1 MVENRTLGDRLVN
14 ALFYLFLTLVGLL
27 CLLPIVHI
35 LAVSLS
41 SKSASSG
48 NMVSLWPI
56 DFTLASYYTVMSST
70 AFVRAI
76 GVSVVRVLL
85 GTGLNLALIILCA
98 YPLSRTAKEFK
109 GRNVFMWLFVFAM
122 LFNGGLI
129 PWYLNCLDLGL
140 RDNIWA
146 LVLPGV
152 VQIWSILLTMNFF
165 RELPRE
171 LDEAAI
177 IDGATHWDL
186 LFRIYLPMSLPV
198 LATVIL
204 FAMVGHW
211 NAWFDGMVLINNSAL
226 VPLQTYMR
234 RIVILGDTVS
244 MLSRFDASLEEMLN
258 FSDRSLKAAQIF
270 IATLPILVT
279 YPFLQRYFI
288 HGIRLGAIKG

>member
-1 MVENRTLGDRLVN
+1 MVENNKLSDRLVN
-14 ALFYLFLTLVGLL
+14 ALFYLVLTLVGLL

-41 SKSASSG
+41 SKAASSG
-48 NMVSLWPI
+48 NLVGLWPI

-76 GVSVVRVLL
+76 SVSVIRVLL
-85 GTGLNLALIILCA
+85 GTGLNLGLIVLCA
-98 YPLSRTAKEFK
+98 YPLSRAASEFK

-152 VQIWSILLTMNFF
+152 VQIWSIMLTMNFF

-186 LFRIYLPMSLPV
+186 FFLIYLPMSLPV
-198 LATVIL
+198 LATVTL
-204 FAMVGHW
+204 FALVGHW

-270 IATLPILVT
+270 IATVPILVT

-288 HGIRLGAIKG
+288 HGIRLGAVKG